1 MVAGAAPNV
10 RKGVQMLR
18 MTVSDIARATGA
30 AVLLEGA
37 RDVAGEV
44 VVDSREAGEGRL
56 FVAFPGE
63 RVDGNAYL
71 AAAARA
77 GAAAVVATAE
87 PPAEALEAA
96 RAAGC
101 AVLRAAGDD
110 GEEFLLRLAAAW
122 RELHPGWLVLAVTGS
137 VGKTTTK
144 EMLAA
149 GAAAQRRTHATRGN
163 LNSLIGL
170 PLTVLAAPEDAEVV
184 VLELGMNHPHEIE
197 RLSAACRPALA
208 AITNVGTSHIG
219 ILGSREN
226 IARAKAEVVSGM
238 RAHEGVGPALALASS
253 SDFTPFIADGFARPA
268 GVDVM
273 TVGSGEGDLVR
284 AAGVSLDDAG
294 RARFTAACAD
304 GWSREVALSLPG
316 ARLVDDFL
324 LALALLWRA
333 GLDRDAAVD
342 AICRMEPTSM
352 RLDVVRAPSGARLID
367 DSYNAAPASM
377 ASSLDVLSSMACAG
391 RRIAVLGEMGELGD
405 EAARLHGYVGA
416 YAAARGV
423 DLLVLV
429 GGALADEMAEAA
441 RTMGLSEDAVERL
454 ATVEDALRVIG
465 PVLAEGDL
473 VLVKASRA
481 AGLDRFVKGV
491 LAS

>member
-1 MVAGAAPNV
+1 
-10 RKGVQMLR
+10 MLR

-253 SDFTPFIADGFARPA
+253 GDFTPFIADGFARPA